1 MSKQE
6 MIMKFVNIVCVL
18 VFLLNSLVSQ
28 ASSAFDQNAIDDKN
42 AHIEATIH
50 NAMATFQVPG
60 VAVAIIKDNKVVM
73 SKGFGVVEH
82 GKPAVVTA
90 DTLFGIASNTK
101 AMTAAILAGLVDE
114 GKLTWTTRV
123 IDIIPEFQMPNAY
136 VTREFTIIDLLSHN
150 SGLGLGAGDLMIWP
164 HTTLTNVD
172 IIKGLKYLPEVSS
185 FRSEFAYDNLM
196 YIIAGEV
203 IATVTGKTWQEVIQ
217 QRIFTPLG
225 MSNTRAAYSLID
237 KSNKNVARAHVPLAG
252 KLNVVGGNMLEKF
265 SSAGSVASNVND
277 MSLWLKA
284 QLNKGVYANEQ
295 VDKEKRL
302 FSAKQS
308 HAMFQARTILPVSE
322 TATKNDKTHFSAY
335 GLGWFLKDYHGVK
348 LVHHSGGILGMVS
361 KVVLVP
367 EENLAMVILTN
378 QQSGYAFNAIYQQ
391 ILNEYLAL
399 PRKDWVAYYH
409 KKQQERVK
417 KEQNRLD
424 KAADLVNKNSA
435 HSLVLRDY
443 AQTYVDNWYGEIH
456 ISYRNNKLHMQFGNT
471 PELKGTLEHYQ
482 HNTFIVRWND
492 RTLEAD
498 AFVNFNLN
506 EDGNINYV
514 TMKAVSHA
522 TDFSFDFHDLK
533 LVPKQIP
540 PSE

>member
-1 MSKQE
+1 
-6 MIMKFVNIVCVL
+6 MKFIVKIFFA
-18 VFLLNSLVSQ
+18 VFLSNILIAQ
-28 ASSAFDQNAIDDKN
+28 ASDLADKSIIVERNKRIEIAIKN
-42 AHIEATIH
+42 AM
-50 NAMATFQVPG
+50 NTFQVPG
-60 VAVAIIKDNKVVM
+60 VAVAIVKDNEVIM
-73 SKGFGVVEH
+73 SKGFGVIEN
-82 GKPAVVTA
+82 GKSTPVTP

-101 AMTAAILAGLVDE
+101 AMTAAILASLVDE
-114 GKLTWTTRV
+114 GKLSWGTKV

-136 VTREFTIIDLLSHN
+136 VTREFTITDLLAHN

-164 HTTLTNVD
+164 HTTLTNTD

-203 IATVTGKTWQEVIQ
+203 IATITGQTWHDVIQ
-217 QRIFTPLG
+217 ERIFAPLD
-225 MSNTRAAYSLID
+225 MKNTRAAYSLIEE
-237 KSNKNVARAHVPLAG
+237 NNNNVARAHVPLEG

-284 QLNKGVYANEQ
+284 QLKQGAYGKE
-295 VDKEKRL
+295 DKKL

-308 HAMFQARTILPVSE
+308 RTMWQMRTVLPVSE
-322 TATKNDKTHFSAY
+322 QATKQDKTHFSGY

-391 ILNEYLAL
+391 ILNEYLSL
-399 PRKDWVAYYH
+399 PNKDWVAFYH
-409 KKQQERVK
+409 EKQQNRVA
-417 KEQNRLD
+417 KEQKRLEM
-424 KAADLVNKNSA
+424 AADSVNKNSS
-435 HSLVLRDY
+435 HSLELRDY

-456 ISYRNNKLHMQFGNT
+456 LTYQNNHLNMQFGNT
-471 PELKGTLEHYQ
+471 PELAGKLEHYQ
-482 HNTFIVRWND
+482 HNTFIVRWHD

-506 EDGNINYV
+506 ENGDINYV

-533 LVPKQIP
+533 LTPKQVVAK
-540 PSE
+540 